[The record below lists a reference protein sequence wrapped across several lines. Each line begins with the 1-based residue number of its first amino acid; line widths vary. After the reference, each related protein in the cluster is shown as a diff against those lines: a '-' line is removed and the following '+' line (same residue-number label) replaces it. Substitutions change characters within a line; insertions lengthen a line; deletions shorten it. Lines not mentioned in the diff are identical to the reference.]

1 MVVYLIKEELE
12 LSGIIIKIFAV
23 GKRDW
28 ASIKVRLDDDSF
40 INMAGTIPGPAEGYP
55 ILAKGEYVTN
65 NFGKQF
71 KVRKATVVDEI
82 SEEGLVGFLEN
93 CIYAIGHK
101 RAIDIVQMF
110 GKDTMK
116 IILFEPERLTE
127 IKGITSRQLD
137 RMTESMEEN
146 KNYLELFDFTNG
158 KVTFTQAKNILRKYG
173 DETINKLKE
182 NPYRLMYDIKGF
194 GYIITDKLAI
204 ATGIETDS
212 IFRIE
217 ATINYVLDDAEDSNG
232 HCFLDKK
239 MLQKKVIAL
248 LSKHNPEYKDKFE
261 DKFEEAIS
269 CCEKNGH
276 IFVENERV
284 YKKKT
289 YIEEL
294 LCAREIK
301 KRLFDK
307 VDVPNIKNLDKEIEL
322 IKKNG
327 VYNKE
332 QIQGI
337 RNGLSSK
344 ISIITG
350 GAGTGKTSMIKEIIR
365 IAKKSNIDVILC
377 APTGKAA
384 MRLKEA
390 CNHPASTIHRQNPR
404 PYTLADCENELY
416 QRISLDDECNS
427 DEVDTIN
434 DSIVVIDEWSMVG
447 IHLATRAFLTFKE
460 ASSIIFVGDPNQ
472 LASIEPGKLLKDMV
486 ECEKIPTTKLVE
498 CYRNEGAIV
507 ENANKINDGR
517 TFSSLVFNNQF
528 SFIESEKEDMLDNI
542 MDQYDI
548 IKKKGIDFSDI
559 CVISPM
565 TASSTSGVAKINEK
579 LRNYYNPYT
588 KEKTFGAWRIG
599 DRVMNTKNNYDI
611 PVKNGLKT
619 IRKGIFNGDIGTIID
634 AQFNPDA
641 EEEEDRYFYTISLDD
656 EENGIIIVN
665 VDEMNKFILAYAMTI
680 HKSQGSEYPYVIV
693 SMNTDHWIMLKRNL
707 FYTAVTRAKTK
718 VILVGKKQAFQ
729 TAIRTKP
736 DDKRNTTLIE
746 RINK

>member
-1 MVVYLIKEELE
+1 MIKNKEIE

-28 ASIKVRLDDDSF
+28 ASVKVRLDDDSF

-55 ILAKGEYVTN
+55 ILAKGEYITN

-71 KVRKATVVDEI
+71 KVKKATVVDEI

-101 RAIDIVQMF
+101 RAVDIVQMF
-110 GKDTMK
+110 EKDTMK

-137 RMTESMEEN
+137 RMAESMERN
-146 KNYLELFDFTNG
+146 KSYFELFNFTNG
-158 KVTFTQAKNILRKYG
+158 KVTFTQAKNILNKYG
-173 DETINKLKE
+173 DETINQLKE

-194 GYIITDKLAI
+194 GYIITDKLAM
-204 ATGIETDS
+204 ATGIEPDS

-217 ATINYVLDDAEDSNG
+217 ATICYVIDDAEDSKG
-232 HCFLDKK
+232 HCFLNKDDLK
-239 MLQKKVIAL
+239 KKVVSL
-248 LSKHNPEYKDKFE
+248 LSKHSPEYKEKFKE
-261 DKFEEAIS
+261 KFEESIS
-269 CCEKNGH
+269 YCEKNGH
-276 IFVENERV
+276 IFVENDRV

-289 YIEEL
+289 YIEEMF
-294 LCAREIK
+294 CAREIK
-301 KRLFDK
+301 RRLFDK
-307 VDVPNIKNLDKEIEL
+307 VDIPNIKNLDKEIDL
-322 IKKNG
+322 LKKKG
-327 VYNKE
+327 TYNKE
-332 QIQGI
+332 QIQGVK
-337 RNGLSSK
+337 NGLSNK
-344 ISIITG
+344 ISVITG
-350 GAGTGKTSMIKEIIR
+350 GAGTGKTTIIKEIIR
-365 IAKKSNIDVILC
+365 IARKSKVDVVLC

-384 MRLKEA
+384 MRIKEA
-390 CNHPASTIHRQNPR
+390 CNHSASTIHRVNPC
-404 PYTLADCENELY
+404 PYKIEDYQNELY
-416 QRISLDDECNS
+416 GKSSINKEDTS
-427 DEVDTIN
+427 DELDMIT

-447 IHLATRAFLTFKE
+447 IHLAARAFLTFKD

-486 ECEKIPTTKLVE
+486 DCQKIPTTKLVE
-498 CYRNEGAIV
+498 CYRNEGSII
-507 ENANKINDGR
+507 ENASKINDGQ
-517 TFSSLVFNNQF
+517 TFSSLIFDNQF
-528 SFIESEKEDMLDNI
+528 DFIECEKEDMLDNI
-542 MDQYDI
+542 LEQYDE
-548 IKKKGIDFSDI
+548 IKKKGVDFSDI

-579 LRNYYNPYT
+579 LRDRYNPYT

-599 DRVMNTKNNYDI
+599 DRVMNTKNNYEI
-611 PVKNGLKT
+611 PVRNGLRT

-641 EEEEDRYFYTISLDD
+641 EEDEDRYFYTVLLDD
-656 EENGIIIVN
+656 EENGIITIN
-665 VDEMNKFILAYAMTI
+665 VEDMNKCILAYAMTI

-707 FYTAVTRAKTK
+707 FYTAVTRAKNH
-718 VILVGKKQAFQ
+718 VILIGKKTAFQ

-736 DDKRNTTLIE
+736 DDTRNTTLIE